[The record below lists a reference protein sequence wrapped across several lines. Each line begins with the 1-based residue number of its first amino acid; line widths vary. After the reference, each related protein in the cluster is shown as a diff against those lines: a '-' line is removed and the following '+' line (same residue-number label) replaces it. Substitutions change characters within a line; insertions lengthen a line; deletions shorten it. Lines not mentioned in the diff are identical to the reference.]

1 MRLTAAIQLLPTP
14 EQAGTLRRTLE
25 TANAACDYISQVAW
39 ETKTFR
45 QFPIHRLTY
54 QPVRE
59 TFGLAAQL
67 AVRCI
72 AKVADAYKLD
82 RKTQRTFQ
90 PHGAVPFDDRIL
102 SYNIKGSEVSI
113 WTLDG
118 RQAIPF
124 VCGERQRELLATQ
137 RGETD
142 LALVRGKWYLFVVCE
157 VETPEPIDAEGFVD
171 GADGFS
177 REAAPGT
184 PPRRPPG

>member
-1 MRLTAAIQLLPTP
+1 MRLTAAIHLLPAP
-14 EQAGTLRRTLE
+14 EQADALRRTLE

-39 ETKTFR
+39 QSKTFR
-45 QFPIHRLTY
+45 QFAIHRLTY
-54 QPVRE
+54 QAVRQ
-59 TFGLAAQL
+59 TFDLAAQL

-90 PHGAVPFDDRIL
+90 PHGAIPYDDRIL
-102 SYNIKGSEVSI
+102 SYNLKGSEVSI

-124 VCGERQRELLATQ
+124 VCGERQRALLQRQ

-142 LALVRGKWYLFVVCE
+142 LALLRGKWYLFVTCE
-157 VETPEPIDAEGFVD
+157 VG
-171 GADGFS
+171 
-177 REAAPGT
+177 
-184 PPRRPPG
+184 RP